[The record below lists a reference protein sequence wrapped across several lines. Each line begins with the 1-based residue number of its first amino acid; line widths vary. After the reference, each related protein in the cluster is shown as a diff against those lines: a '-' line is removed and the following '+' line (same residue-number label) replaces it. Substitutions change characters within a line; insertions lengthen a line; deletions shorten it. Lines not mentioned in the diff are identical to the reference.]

1 MKGGSQ
7 EGLTGRV
14 RKALLMI
21 SLLPCLR
28 TVCVVKDLSAWAK
41 LSCNLSVTLHP
52 LDCRSFGC

>member
-7 EGLTGRV
+7 GGLTGRV
-14 RKALLMI
+14 RQALLMI
-21 SLLPCLR
+21 SLLPCLS
-28 TVCVVKDLSAWAK
+28 VCVVKGLSAWAK